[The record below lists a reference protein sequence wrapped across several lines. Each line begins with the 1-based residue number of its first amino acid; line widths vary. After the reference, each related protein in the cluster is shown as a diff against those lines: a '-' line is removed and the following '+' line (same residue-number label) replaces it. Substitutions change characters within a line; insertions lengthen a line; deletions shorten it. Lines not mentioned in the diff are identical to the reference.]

1 MQIFAHKDSY
11 SLSTI
16 EQTPIHRDWMD
27 ETFDRHAYQCFPVSL
42 ANRLGWSI
50 SFSEDI
56 SFINKQSE
64 ENKNNYVDILSGGE
78 FVSNR
83 RANNTVS
90 LDTGITFYGDGNL
103 SLLTIPPPNIFID
116 GVQCIST
123 IISTSALVGQ
133 FPIALMVTRKDE
145 VIKIPSGTP
154 LATIIPISLKEINSM
169 ELVIKQNL
177 PESMMNDGWSSYME
191 ERAKVSE
198 DLNSR
203 GEWTHFYRDAVDHN
217 GDKFGEHEVKKIIMK
232 VTDE

>member
-1 MQIFAHKDSY
+1 MQIFAHIDSHY
-11 SLSTI
+11 PCKI

-27 ETFDRHAYQCFPVSL
+27 DTFDRHAYHCFPVSL

-50 SFSEDI
+50 SFSEEI
-56 SFINKQSE
+56 SFIKRESE
-64 ENKNNYVDILSGGE
+64 ENKNNYVDILSGGD

-90 LDTGITFYGDGNL
+90 LDTGITFYADNNV
-103 SLLTIPPPNIFID
+103 SLLTLPPPNIFID

-123 IISTSALVGQ
+123 IISTSALIGQ
-133 FPIALMVTRKDE
+133 FPVALMVKKSE
-145 VIKIPSGTP
+145 EIISIPAGTP
-154 LATIIPISLKEINSM
+154 IATIIPISLKDINSM
-169 ELVIKQNL
+169 ELIIKNNL
-177 PESMMNDGWSSYME
+177 PEYMTSDSWEHSMK
-191 ERAKVSE
+191 ERARVSE

-217 GDKFGEHEVKKIIMK
+217 GDKFGEHEVKKIIMR